1 MSKFTCL
8 VLCVVAVSLSG
19 VHATAEEKAAFI
31 EAVKPYVQECSKEH
45 GVTPEDIKSAKAAG
59 NADGINSCFLSC
71 VYKKAEV
78 ITEKGEYDVDKALEK
93 LKKFVSNEDDY
104 AKFANIGK
112 KCASVNEKSV
122 SDGEAGCER
131 AALLTSCF
139 LEHKSEKSGQPSM
152 NPVEQQRSGPR
163 VLARLLEAAH
173 GLEQARASV
182 QRLSLLR
189 DLSPFSNHDRP

>member
-19 VHATAEEKAAFI
+19 VH
-31 EAVKPYVQECSKEH
+31 
-45 GVTPEDIKSAKAAG
+45 
-59 NADGINSCFLSC
+59 IND
-71 VYKKAEV
+71 
-78 ITEKGEYDVDKALEK
+78 KGEYDADKALEK

-104 AKFANIGK
+104 AKFAEIGK

-139 LEHKSEKSGQPSM
+139 LEHKSEVTFLLARKQPPK
-152 NPVEQQRSGPR
+152 NVVEHQRSGPR
-163 VLARLLEAAH
+163 ALARLLEAAH
-173 GLEQARASV
+173 GLKQARASV
-182 QRLSLLR
+182 QRLSLLG
-189 DLSPFSNHDRP
+189 DLSPFSKLDRP

>member
-139 LEHKSEKSGQPSM
+139 LEHKSEIS
-152 NPVEQQRSGPR
+152 
-163 VLARLLEAAH
+163 A
-173 GLEQARASV
+173 
-182 QRLSLLR
+182 
-189 DLSPFSNHDRP
+189 